1 MPKKKGFKTG
11 RFKADYKFEEL
22 KDRAKERARDWYR
35 QGALDYEW
43 WESVYE
49 DAANIG
55 LKLTGF
61 DISRGAD
68 AEGKF
73 TKGAV
78 DVAKSI
84 LGDHGDTTE
93 TYKDARDF
101 LKDFEKKE
109 KAYYAADEDNDD
121 FESSD
126 EAEEMENE
134 FLNTL
139 LQEYAQ
145 ILRKEHEYL
154 TSDEQVDEMIVANDY
169 EFNEDGS
176 RA

>member
-1 MPKKKGFKTG
+1 MPRKVEKEI
-11 RFKADYKFEEL
+11 YKFEEL
-22 KDRAKERARDWYR
+22 TGRAKERARDWYR

-49 DAANIG
+49 DASNVG
-55 LKLTGF
+55 LKITGF

-73 TKGAV
+73 TSNAV
-78 DVAKSI
+78 DVASSI
-84 LGDHGDTTE
+84 VKDHGDKTE

-101 LKDFEKKE
+101 LKDWEKKE
-109 KAYYAADEDNDD
+109 KAYYAADEDNED
-121 FESSD
+121 FEGSE
-126 EAEEMENE
+126 EAEELEKE

-139 LQEYAQ
+139 LQDYAQ
-145 ILRKEHEYL
+145 ILQKEYEYL
-154 TSDEQVDEMIVANDY
+154 MSDEQVDEMITANDY
-169 EFNEDGS
+169 EFDVDGR